1 MGSCYIKARDVQ
13 LSASTG
19 ITDLKVILF
28 HYFTNDYAL
37 PSSLL
42 PSWLCFPL
50 RLNSANSG

>member
-19 ITDLKVILF
+19 ITDLKVILS